1 MQKNVQCLYL
11 KNNLLLLAEVIEVSA
26 DIGEPDCKLV
36 KPYLVNQS
44 SLEISPWLD
53 FSPQDVILL
62 RSDDILTMVDPS
74 ENLKDEY
81 LKVT

>member
-11 KNNLLLLAEVIEVSA
+11 KNNLLLLAEVVEVSA

-44 SLEISPWLD
+44 SLHISPWLD
-53 FSPQDVILL
+53 FSPQDVILM
-62 RSDDILTMVDPS
+62 RSDDILTMVEPS
-74 ENLKDEY
+74 EKLKDEY

>member
-11 KNNLLLLAEVIEVSA
+11 KNNLLLLAEVVEVAA

-36 KPYLVNQS
+36 NPYLVNQS
-44 SLEISPWLD
+44 ALDISPWLD

-62 RSDDILTMVDPS
+62 RSDDILTMVEPS
-74 ENLKDEY
+74 EKLKDEY

>member
-11 KNNLLLLAEVIEVSA
+11 KNNLLLLAEVVEIAA

-36 KPYLVNQS
+36 KPYVVDQS
-44 SLEISPWLD
+44 SLRIDPWLH

-62 RSDDILTMVDPS
+62 RSDDILTMVEPN
-74 ENLKDEY
+74 EKLKDEY

>member
-11 KNNLLLLAEVIEVSA
+11 KNNLLLLAEVIEVAA

-74 ENLKDEY
+74 EKLKDEY

>member
-11 KNNLLLLAEVIEVSA
+11 KNNLLLLAEIVEVSA

-44 SLEISPWLD
+44 SLHISPWLD
-53 FSPQDVILL
+53 FSPQDVILM
-62 RSDDILTMVDPS
+62 RSDDILTMVEPS
-74 ENLKDEY
+74 EKLKDEY

>member
-11 KNNLLLLAEVIEVSA
+11 KNNLLLIAEVVEIAA

-36 KPYLVNQS
+36 KPYVVDQS
-44 SLEISPWLD
+44 SLIIKPWLH

-62 RSDDILTMVDPS
+62 RSDDILTMVEPN
-74 ENLKDEY
+74 EKLKDEY

>member
-36 KPYLVNQS
+36 KSYLVNQS

-74 ENLKDEY
+74 EKLKDEY